1 MCLAI
6 SILEKKASH
15 AVLQGAAATSTLGV
29 GLAGCKPGMTF
40 M

>member
-6 SILEKKASH
+6 LILEKKASH
-15 AVLQGAAATSTLGV
+15 VTIQGAAATPTSEV